1 MLIPLT
7 VPLSI
12 QVIVAA
18 NLMLGIILRSI
29 SIPPRAGGVEVLLDA
44 SLKIQPKPGKAACEI
59 KPEVPPPQQMWCT
72 DGGERDPIRLFE
84 QWLKH

>member
-1 MLIPLT
+1 MLSTPKRGIRARALAGDIMLIPLT

-12 QVIVAA
+12 QVIVA
-18 NLMLGIILRSI
+18 
-29 SIPPRAGGVEVLLDA
+29 AGGVEVLLDA

-59 KPEVPPPQQMWCT
+59 KPEVPPQQMWCT